1 MSTLRK
7 EYLIL
12 LSVMLLSSF
21 LFIPKLIDRAADM
34 ALGLL
39 FTSPSLS
46 LIPTVISYLF
56 FDKVSLIYL
65 TVIVGSSFIAKKK
78 AKIPYIHS
86 FLILL
91 FSVLISFVFAL
102 AIH

>member
-7 EYLIL
+7 EYLIIF
-12 LSVMLLSSF
+12 SAMLLSSF
-21 LFIPKLIDRAADM
+21 LFIPRFIDRVADT

-39 FTSPSLS
+39 LTSPSWS
-46 LIPTVISYLF
+46 LILPIASYLF
-56 FDKVSLIYL
+56 FDKVGLLYL
-65 TVIVGSSFIAKKK
+65 AIIVGSSFIAKKK